1 MSNLFFAEPLL
12 REKERQTNKPQQI
25 KPSKQLFVYKI
36 PWQYVRR
43 IVCRRLSA

>member
-1 MSNLFFAEPLL
+1 MSNFFFAEPLL

-25 KPSKQLFVYKI
+25 KPSKQFFENNI
-36 PWQYVRR
+36 PWHYVRR